1 MGIIAKLLI
10 FVVGSL
16 FGFLILKYRERI
28 VYTVGKSEW
37 AEMKLGAGGTYAMWQ
52 LIGLAIIVLSFLAA
66 LFL

>member
-1 MGIIAKLLI
+1 MSIIAKLLVFI
-10 FVVGSL
+10 VGSL

-37 AEMKLGAGGTYAMWQ
+37 AETKFGAAGTYTMWQ
-52 LIGLAIIVLSFLAA
+52 LIGTIVIVLSFLAA